1 MTDFAPVV
9 PLTAQHETDDFDCG
23 SEAQTNWLRRH
34 GFQAQQTGT
43 SRVFVVTPVG
53 SNTVV
58 AYYALAAG
66 AVEPE
71 YASLWLR
78 KGVGR
83 HPIPVVILTR
93 LGVDLSTQGIGLGSA
108 IVKDAF
114 ARANRAADEIGVRAL
129 LIHAESEAV
138 RAFYDHL
145 AEFEPSPT
153 DPLHLILFMKD
164 LRQVIASYHPA
175 R

>member
-9 PLTAQHETDDFDCG
+9 PLTAQHETDDFDCA
-23 SEAQTNWLRRH
+23 SEAQTNWLRRYA
-34 GFQAQQTGT
+34 FQAHQTGT

-53 SNTVV
+53 ANTVV

-71 YASLWLR
+71 YAPLRLR
-78 KGVGR
+78 KGVGL
-83 HPIPVVILTR
+83 HAIPVVVLTR
-93 LGVDLSTQGIGLGSA
+93 LGVDLSAQGIGLGSA
-108 IVKDAF
+108 IVKDAL

-129 LIHAESEAV
+129 LIHVESETA
-138 RAFYDHL
+138 RAFYEHL
-145 AEFEPSPT
+145 AEFEQSPT
-153 DPLHLILFMKD
+153 DPLHLILLMKD
-164 LRQVIASYHPA
+164 LRKVIASHGTP